1 MKREDAVNFVVQA
14 LGKHEDRNEIIVALC
29 QQTGMNWA
37 QAEQF
42 VKQVEVDHKSTITSR
57 QTPLFIVMGI
67 TFIVI
72 GCGLLI
78 ANVQFFT
85 TILQSD
91 PSEIALAVR
100 GAYFRIGSVVTGFA
114 MVIGGMMGLWRAVS
128 DLNDKNR

>member
-14 LGKHEDRNEIIVALC
+14 LGKHQDKNEVIMALC
-29 QQTGMNWA
+29 QQTGMNWK

-42 VKQVEVDHKSTITSR
+42 IKQVEVDHKSTITSR

-78 ANVQFFT
+78 ANIQFFI

-100 GAYFRIGSVVTGFA
+100 SAYFRIGSVVTGFG
-114 MVIGGMMGLWRAVS
+114 MVIGGIVGLWRAIS
-128 DLNDKNR
+128 DLNERNR